1 MNKSQENAIKKIER
15 SLNEGIMQ
23 SDRDLYGAQV
33 TVFDVKTR
41 PIVDSNKLF
50 ISVNAEVEFTKLGSD
65 NLLRALSHDSYLFFI
80 GDRGAIKVA
89 YSPTKR

>member
-41 PIVDSNKLF
+41 PIGDSNKLF